1 MPAMHQNARAGRLCG
16 LGIRSLGEVL
26 SQAEIARRV
35 GRTENAIKKAPFRL
49 RQRNGQLVRTEIA
62 QAQISQSNK

>member
-1 MPAMHQNARAGRLCG
+1 
-16 LGIRSLGEVL
+16 LGEVL